1 MPARAFQGCHSI
13 LSWWMVIF
21 IGLLML
27 NEPCSS
33 CLNWML
39 FMFSRSALSSSLSLS
54 LPSPSLTPSTES
66 HQPLLLHRPSFP
78 FLVCEVGRRRLMN
91 KGSLTSH
98 AFYEAS
104 GGTQTNNDAHRN
116 AHLLTH
122 NTHNTNSGDGKR
134 ERERPAESLSQLKCW
149 LFFHRV
155 GCIFFWGKNH
165 QQVHAHGAEL
175 VLEMP
180 SSLRHSPH

>member
-1 MPARAFQGCHSI
+1 MCACLHELFRAATVFSLDGWSFSSAC
-13 LSWWMVIF
+13 
-21 IGLLML
+21 
-27 NEPCSS
+27 S
-33 CLNWML
+33 CLMNPAVHVL
-39 FMFSRSALSSSLSLS
+39 IECFLCSHVQHSPPLSLS
-54 LPSPSLTPSTES
+54 LPSPSLTPSTKS

-134 ERERPAESLSQLKCW
+134 ERERPAESLSQLKC
-149 LFFHRV
+149 
-155 GCIFFWGKNH
+155 
-165 QQVHAHGAEL
+165 
-175 VLEMP
+175 
-180 SSLRHSPH
+180 